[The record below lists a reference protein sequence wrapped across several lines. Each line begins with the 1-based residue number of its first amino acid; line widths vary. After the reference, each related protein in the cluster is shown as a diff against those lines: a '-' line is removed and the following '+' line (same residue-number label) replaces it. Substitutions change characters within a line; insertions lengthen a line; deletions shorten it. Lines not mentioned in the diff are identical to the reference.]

1 MLGNASCFFVGQ
13 TGINIYVKRAWLI
26 NAHMACGEPLCLR
39 SLADHGTFLSC
50 CFCPQTFADSIH
62 PGSMT
67 WFLPVSSA
75 PVSALPVSG
84 TRKPFNLQLSCRS
97 SKEKSLFKFP
107 TRFLSGLFVFFL
119 LSCIKFQRKERG
131 YMNHSATSPLWTPDC
146 TENPWLSFNRQFFE
160 DLTVICV
167 CVCQVSSVVSDSTTL
182 WTVARQVPLSMGL
195 SRQGYWNG
203 LPCSPPGDLPNPEIA
218 SLTSQALVGRSFTT
232 TAT

>member
-119 LSCIKFQRKERG
+119 LVCLPPLYISQTLIIWPCMYCKYCMYIFSMCG
-131 YMNHSATSPLWTPDC
+131 FSFHS
-146 TENPWLSFNRQFFE
+146 
-160 DLTVICV
+160 
-167 CVCQVSSVVSDSTTL
+167 TL
-182 WTVARQVPLSMGL
+182 YYPHWSML
-195 SRQGYWNG
+195 ADHVFYFLIIQWIFVNL
-203 LPCSPPGDLPNPEIA
+203 LPTQKL
-218 SLTSQALVGRSFTT
+218 QH
-232 TAT
+232 

>member
-1 MLGNASCFFVGQ
+1 
-13 TGINIYVKRAWLI
+13 
-26 NAHMACGEPLCLR
+26 MACGEPLCLR
-39 SLADHGTFLSC
+39 SLANHGAFLSC

-84 TRKPFNLQLSCRS
+84 TKKPFNPQLSCRS
-97 SKEKSLFKFP
+97 SKEKSVFKFP
-107 TRFLSGLFVFFL
+107 TRFLSGLFVFLL
-119 LSCIKFQRKERG
+119 LSCVKFQRKERG

-167 CVCQVSSVVSDSTTL
+167 CVCAKSLQSCPTL
-182 WTVARQVPLSMGL
+182 RPYGLYPARFLCPWDYPGKDTGMDCHVLL
-195 SRQGYWNG
+195 QGIFPTQKSH
-203 LPCSPPGDLPNPEIA
+203 L
-218 SLTSQALVGRSFTT
+218 
-232 TAT
+232 